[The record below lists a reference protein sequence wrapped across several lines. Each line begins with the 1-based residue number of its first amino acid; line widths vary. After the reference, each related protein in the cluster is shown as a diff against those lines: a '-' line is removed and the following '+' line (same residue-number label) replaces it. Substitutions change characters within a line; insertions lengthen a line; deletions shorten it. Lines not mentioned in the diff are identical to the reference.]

1 MGRLKNKKTLP
12 VFNKPSATLNTE
24 HGKAWQHVRAD
35 RLQVGDI
42 VANVGAIIY
51 TQVTCRD
58 EILIEAGYPQSRE
71 FWYAAD
77 EILYAFTKK
86 E

>member
-12 VFNKPSATLNTE
+12 VFKKPSATLSSE
-24 HGKAWQHVRAD
+24 HGKAWQNVRAD
-35 RLQVGDI
+35 QLEVGDI
-42 VANVGAIIY
+42 VANLGAVIY

-71 FWYAAD
+71 FWYRSD
-77 EILYAFTKK
+77 ELVYAFTKK
-86 E
+86 R